1 MLKCFY
7 TLTAQKPMTSGELS
21 RCCRMDKPVFNV
33 LSQPKLENPVIVE
46 GLPGFGNIGKIAAQM
61 LIEFTRADLFAELYS
76 PSFPDYVTVGKNGV
90 CVPPRYE
97 FYSARLGKTD
107 FIILTGE
114 AQPSREDVVA
124 HYALCDDILNFLEP
138 FGCRFIATMAGVTTP
153 KPAGEVYVAATSLEL
168 GAKAVEKGA
177 IIYGGGRI
185 VGAAGLLLGLAKN
198 RSWEGVCLLGTT
210 TGLKADQEA
219 AYAVFKQLLK
229 MFGLENSLNPPSE
242 EKR

>member
-1 MLKCFY
+1 ME
-7 TLTAQKPMTSGELS
+7 KPM
-21 RCCRMDKPVFNV
+21 FNV
-33 LSQPKLENPVIVE
+33 LSQPKLENPVTVE
-46 GLPGFGNIGKIAAQM
+46 GLPGFGNIGKIAAHM
-61 LIEFTRADLFAELYS
+61 LIEFTHAESFAELYS
-76 PSFPDYVTVGKNGV
+76 PSFPDYVTVAKDGV
-90 CVPPRYE
+90 CLPPRYE
-97 FYSARLGKTD
+97 FYAGSLGKTN

-124 HYALCDDILNFLEP
+124 HYTLCDEILDFLEP
-138 FGCRFIATMAGVTTP
+138 YGCKFIATMAGVTTP

-198 RSWEGVCLLGTT
+198 RDWEGICLLGAT

-229 MFGLENSLNPPSE
+229 MFGLENSLKPPSE